1 MTIIRDF
8 TRRFRSLRE
17 AQSTDRHGA
26 VAHAS
31 SEAADEPDKQTVS
44 WDVSIEKRVQANRSL
59 KPLLDDP
66 EFGAKAYRT
75 AVQEAVRETELP
87 KSTFPETNPF
97 TFEDLGLPPMSKTS
111 QR

>member
-1 MTIIRDF
+1 MHLLKQRY
-8 TRRFRSLRE
+8 
-17 AQSTDRHGA
+17 Q
-26 VAHAS
+26 
-31 SEAADEPDKQTVS
+31 PDKQTVS
-44 WDVSIEKRVQANRSL
+44 WEVSIEKQRDDIEELVQENRGL

-66 EFGAKAYRT
+66 EFLGKAYRT

-87 KSTFPETNPF
+87 KATFPERNPF